1 MFKIWLYY
9 LFLAHSDV
17 QKQSG
22 STVVPDRTGINN
34 GDDILLGM
42 NKNFDVYHIYSGL
55 SFVEIQS
62 TMSFLNFLSA

>member
-17 QKQSG
+17 QKQSRSDVQKQSG
-22 STVVPDRTGINN
+22 STVVPDRTSINN

-42 NKNFDVYHIYSGL
+42 NKNFDVYHI
-55 SFVEIQS
+55 
-62 TMSFLNFLSA
+62 N

>member
-9 LFLAHSDV
+9 LFLARSDVQKQSRSDV

-34 GDDILLGM
+34 EDDILSGM
-42 NKNFDVYHIYSGL
+42 NNNFDVYHIYSGL
-55 SFVEIQS
+55 SFVE
-62 TMSFLNFLSA
+62 M